1 MSLATC
7 PESST
12 SQPLS
17 AARTQEEDRP
27 VNVCV
32 NHKQRLT
39 RATHVALRTGQDHAG
54 DVVFSQH
61 VLIARAPEPTP
72 HYAVTTLPAQRCA
85 GQHIHTYMLPMHTLN
100 SLACTHG
107 GMLKD
112 LAIMLSEE
120 SNIHAH
126 PQTHVVTPSLH
137 PHVTSCLAKV
147 HHTTPRGF
155 EPLRAEP
162 NGFRVH
168 LLNRSD
174 TVSCREGK
182 KHNAMHHKTLLDP
195 RQQRSDVRPC
205 AQRSEI
211 HSSR

>member
-1 MSLATC
+1 MQRTWLPVRAKTMLEMCCSINTC
-7 PESST
+7 SSQEHPSRLHIT
-12 SQPLS
+12 QSRRSPL
-17 AARTQEEDRP
+17 R
-27 VNVCV
+27 
-32 NHKQRLT
+32 
-39 RATHVALRTGQDHAG
+39 
-54 DVVFSQH
+54 
-61 VLIARAPEPTP
+61 
-72 HYAVTTLPAQRCA
+72 RCA
-85 GQHIHTYMLPMHTLN
+85 GQHIHTYMLPMHALN

-137 PHVTSCLAKV
+137 PRVTSCLAKV

-182 KHNAMHHKTLLDP
+182 KHKAMHHKTLLDP
-195 RQQRSDVRPC
+195 RQQRSDVRLC

-211 HSSR
+211 HSLR